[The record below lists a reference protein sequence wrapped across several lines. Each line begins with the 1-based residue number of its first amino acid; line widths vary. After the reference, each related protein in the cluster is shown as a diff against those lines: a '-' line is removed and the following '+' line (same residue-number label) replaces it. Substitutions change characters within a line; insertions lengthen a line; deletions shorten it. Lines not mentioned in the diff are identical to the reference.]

1 MSTTHTFDGLPPRQ
15 NDGAGVRPQIDLP
28 TYQGNRILVVEDEA
42 PIRETIHEYLV
53 SCGYDVRSATNGR
66 EALSLLNEEEY
77 DLVVTDLGMPL
88 MNGFEMMKEALK
100 IQPLT
105 PIVILS
111 GQSTFENALQAIQ
124 MGAYDFITKPV
135 MDFGTLRV
143 CVNRGLERKSLLVF
157 QKEYRQNLEQIVAEQ
172 SAELVRKNQLLSD
185 YAERLEEVSVSTI
198 STLQVALEEKDP
210 YTAGHSLR
218 VTDYCLGTGRQ
229 LGLADEDLW
238 VLTTGAKLHD
248 IGKMLMDTGYIHKP
262 GPLTEA
268 EWMAMKQ
275 HPVVADRILGP
286 LPFLREV
293 RPLVRHHHERLNGS
307 GYPDGLV
314 ADEIDLL
321 TMVLAVA
328 DSFDAM
334 TSRRSYRPTLNLA
347 EAVQELRR
355 CSGVLF
361 RVDVVQGLI
370 AALEDIPLEPVDQTP
385 KKV

>member
-1 MSTTHTFDGLPPRQ
+1 
-15 NDGAGVRPQIDLP
+15 
-28 TYQGNRILVVEDEA
+28 
-42 PIRETIHEYLV
+42 
-53 SCGYDVRSATNGR
+53 
-66 EALSLLNEEEY
+66 
-77 DLVVTDLGMPL
+77 

-135 MDFGTLRV
+135 TDFGTLRV
-143 CVNRGLERKSLLVF
+143 CVNRGLERKSFLVF
-157 QKEYRQNLEQIVAEQ
+157 QKEYRQYLEQIVAEQ
-172 SAELVRKNQLLSD
+172 SAELVRKNQMLSD
-185 YAERLEEVSVSTI
+185 YADRLEEVSVSTI

-229 LGLADEDLW
+229 LGLVDQDLW
-238 VLTTGAKLHD
+238 VLSTGAKLHD

-307 GYPDGLV
+307 GYPDGLQEG
-314 ADEIDLL
+314 EIDLL
-321 TMVLAVA
+321 TMILAVA
-328 DSFDAM
+328 DSYDAM
-334 TSRRSYRPTLNLA
+334 TSRRSYRPTLYVA
-347 EAVQELRR
+347 EAVAELKR

-370 AALEDIPLEPVDQTP
+370 AALDDIPLALVDQTI
-385 KKV
+385 KKT

>member
-1 MSTTHTFDGLPPRQ
+1 MSTHTIYSLPPQ
-15 NDGAGVRPQIDLP
+15 TDEKGVVRPKIDLP

-42 PIRETIHEYLV
+42 SIRETIREYLAR
-53 SCGYDVRSATNGR
+53 CGYDVRSATNGQ
-66 EALSLLNEEEY
+66 EALALLKKDEY

-135 MDFGTLRV
+135 TDFGTLRV
-143 CVNRGLERKSLLVF
+143 CVNRGLERKSFLVF
-157 QKEYRQNLEQIVAEQ
+157 QKEYRLNLEQIVAEQ
-172 SAELVRKNQLLSD
+172 SAELVRKNQMLGD
-185 YAERLEEVSVSTI
+185 YADRLEEISVSTI

-218 VTDYCLGTGRQ
+218 VTEYCLGTGRQ
-229 LGLADEDLW
+229 LGLADPDLW
-238 VLTTGAKLHD
+238 VLSTGAKLHD

-293 RPLVRHHHERLNGS
+293 RPLVRHHHERLDGS
-307 GYPDGLV
+307 GYPDGLQEG
-314 ADEIDLL
+314 EIDLL
-321 TMVLAVA
+321 TMILAVA
-328 DSFDAM
+328 DSYDAM
-334 TSRRSYRPTLNLA
+334 TSRRSYRPTLNVA
-347 EAVQELRR
+347 EAVAELKR

-370 AALEDIPLEPVDQTP
+370 AALDDIPLASMDQTI
-385 KKV
+385 KKP